1 VSASALG
8 ATLALKMPAPAQ
20 VPILGFDRGQT
31 ISNLSIVL
39 DATVLRAWRDGSEYG
54 LSDPKFPYYAMDLMI
69 ASFPSSANHV
79 LARYTGG
86 KLKKD
91 ALYQLKGRFF
101 VDTSREGGR
110 SYFHIDE
117 AIRFQGPG
125 TLRSYRKPRYLLA
138 GEVIQ
143 ALESRLVVRW
153 LTRDPY
159 RRDMIYEQ
167 NAVVHLEMA
176 LSVIE
181 AEEYLDRLC
190 YLEGRMDG
198 FDHRDDWA
206 CDGIRLC

>member
-1 VSASALG
+1 
-8 ATLALKMPAPAQ
+8 MPPPAQ
-20 VPILGFDRGQT
+20 VPILSFEKGQT
-31 ISNLSIVL
+31 ISNLSVVL

-54 LSDPKFPYYAMDLMI
+54 LSDPKYPYYAMDLMI
-69 ASFPSSANHV
+69 ACFPSSANHV

-125 TLRSYRKPRYLLA
+125 TLRSYRTPQYLLV

-143 ALESRLVVRW
+143 ALEARLVVRW

-159 RRDMIYEQ
+159 RRDMVYEQ
-167 NAVVHLEMA
+167 NSVVHLEMA
-176 LSVIE
+176 LSE
-181 AEEYLDRLC
+181 AEAEDYVNKLC
-190 YLEGRMDG
+190 CLEGRMDG
-198 FDHRDDWA
+198 FDHRNDWTCGA
-206 CDGIRLC
+206 IKLC